1 MSNVSHPI
9 IETAIPSSPK
19 TIQPPTVISAISH
32 NPLLLYTM
40 NSILNHFGNPAN
52 VTAAHDIA
60 ANLLTKYY
68 QRLTPWWFDGF
79 EEEGPPIDEVVEES
93 SLEKREVD
101 FTGEVNTFY
110 NIDLGEREFVISVI
124 ERAPNS

>member
-1 MSNVSHPI
+1 MDLDGMSNVSHPPRI
-9 IETAIPSSPK
+9 IETAVPSSPK

-60 ANLLTKYY
+60 ANLLTKCY
-68 QRLTPWWFDGF
+68 QRLTPWWVD
-79 EEEGPPIDEVVEES
+79 EEGLLPIDEVVEES
-93 SLEKREVD
+93 SRE
-101 FTGEVNTFY
+101 
-110 NIDLGEREFVISVI
+110 ERS
-124 ERAPNS
+124 